1 MGQVKRWD
9 EVDVTQ
15 LGLLLVQAFNNLERG
30 EDGEFDLE
38 LGGRSLRLV
47 NDSINRRVVIFELSN
62 LVEQRKW
69 HWDESAHV
77 RPAASQEVAEETAE
91 EADENSLR

>member
-1 MGQVKRWD
+1 MEQIKRW
-9 EVDVTQ
+9 EEIDVTQ
-15 LGLLLVQAFNNLERG
+15 LGLLLMQAFNNLDRG

-62 LVEQRKW
+62 MMEQRKW
-69 HWDESAHV
+69 QWEDGLPERGVELLDSQDEGTDKS
-77 RPAASQEVAEETAE
+77 
-91 EADENSLR
+91 SLR

>member
-1 MGQVKRWD
+1 MEQTKGWEESDITR
-9 EVDVTQ
+9 
-15 LGLLLVQAFNNLERG
+15 LGLLLVQAFNNLDRG

-69 HWDESAHV
+69 QW
-77 RPAASQEVAEETAE
+77 E
-91 EADENSLR
+91 EALPGRSLDLLEAQDEAGKSPLR